1 MTDQDLQQLIEQVR
15 QGALPRRSFIER
27 MLGLGLS
34 LPMAGTLLLNA
45 GVVNAQTPAQGTFKY
60 KPTKRGGGGPL
71 RVLLWQGPTLLN
83 PHFAT
88 GTKDEE
94 GCAIFYE
101 SLARWDTDGN
111 LEAVLAAE
119 IPSRENG
126 GLPADLKSAIWK
138 LKKGVTWHDGQPFTA
153 DDVVFNWQFAI
164 DAAAAAVT
172 VGSYTE
178 VQRVEKIDSH
188 TVRVVFKEPSPFWP
202 GLYSS
207 VQLVPKH
214 LFEKFMGA
222 KARDN
227 PVNLKPVGTGPFKFV
242 DFKPGDMVRGD
253 INTNYHVANKPHF
266 DSVELKGGG
275 DAVSAA
281 RAVLQTGEY
290 DYAWNLLVE
299 DEVLKR
305 MENGGKGRV
314 VIAPSG
320 STEAIYLN
328 YADPNTE
335 VDGEKA
341 APGTRHPFF
350 QDAAVRQA
358 MALLIDR
365 QGVQDYIYGRA
376 GGGTPN
382 FINNPVRFRS
392 GNLKFE
398 YSLEKAN
405 ALLDGAGYKRG
416 SDGVREK
423 NGKKMRFLFQTSTNA
438 SRQKTQAIIKQA
450 CQKAGIE
457 LELKTVVASVYFSS
471 DVANPDTYGKFYA
484 DVQMYNVAQGRPE
497 PTRHLQRFVSWEIA
511 SKANKWLGVNLVRWK
526 NDEYDRL
533 YKLADGELDPVKRA
547 AQMIQMNDLVCREG
561 YVIPLL
567 YRPAVSGLANKVQA
581 PLSGWSVDMSSLRD
595 WYRDA

>member
-1 MTDQDLQQLIEQVR
+1 
-15 QGALPRRSFIER
+15 

-45 GVVNAQTPAQGTFKY
+45 GVVNAQTTFKY

-71 RVLLWQGPTLLN
+71 RLLLWQGPTLLN

-101 SLARWDTDGN
+101 PLARWDTDGN
-111 LEAVLAAE
+111 LEPVLAAE

-126 GLPADLKSAIWK
+126 GLPADLKSAVWK

-153 DDVVFNWQFAI
+153 DDVVFNWQFAT
-164 DAAAAAVT
+164 DPAAAAVT
-172 VGSYTE
+172 VGSYQE
-178 VQRVEKIDSH
+178 VLRVEKIDSH
-188 TVRVVFKEPSPFWP
+188 TVRIVFKEPSPFWP

-207 VQLVPKH
+207 VQMVPKH
-214 LFEKFMGA
+214 LFSAYMGA
-222 KARDN
+222 KSREN

-253 INTNYHVANKPHF
+253 INANYHVANKPHF
-266 DSVELKGGG
+266 DTLELKGGG

-290 DYAWNLLVE
+290 DFAWNLLVE
-299 DEVLKR
+299 DDVLKR

-314 VIAPSG
+314 HISPSG

-335 VDGEKA
+335 VDGERS

-365 QGVQDYIYGRA
+365 QGVQDFIYGRA
-376 GGGTPN
+376 GVATPN
-382 FINNPVRFRS
+382 FINNPLRFRS

-398 YSLEKAN
+398 HSVEKAN
-405 ALLDGAGYKRG
+405 ALLDAAGYVRG
-416 SDGVREK
+416 KDGIREK
-423 NGKKMRFLFQTSTNA
+423 NGKKMKFLFQTSTNA
-438 SRQKTQAIIKQA
+438 SRQKTQAIVKQA

-457 LELKTVVASVYFSS
+457 LELKSVVASVFFSS

-484 DVQMYNVAQGRPE
+484 DIQMYNVAQGRPD
-497 PTRHLQRFVSWEIA
+497 PTRHLQRFVSWEIS

-526 NDEYDRL
+526 NDAYDAL
-533 YKLADGELDPVKRA
+533 YKQADGELDPVKRA
-547 AQMIQMNDLVCREG
+547 AQMIQMNDIVCREG

-567 YRPAVSGLANKVQA
+567 YRPSVSGLGNKIHA
-581 PLSGWSVDMSSLRD
+581 PLSGWSVDLSSLRD

>member
-1 MTDQDLQQLIEQVR
+1 MTDHDLHALIERVR
-15 QGALPRRSFIER
+15 SGSLPRRQFIER

-34 LPMAGTLLLNA
+34 VPMAGTLLLNA
-45 GVVNAQTPAQGTFKY
+45 GIANAQNSAQSTFKY

-71 RVLLWQGPTLLN
+71 RVLMWQGPTLLN

-126 GLPADLKSAIWK
+126 GLPADLKSAVWK

-153 DDVVFNWQFAI
+153 DDVVFNWQYAI
-164 DAAAAAVT
+164 DPAAAAVT
-172 VGSYTE
+172 VGNYTE

-207 VQLVPKH
+207 TQLVPRH
-214 LFEKFMGA
+214 LFVNFMGA

-227 PVNLKPVGTGPFKFV
+227 PVNLKPVGTGPFKFA

-253 INTNYHVANKPHF
+253 IVTSYHVANKPHF
-266 DSVELKGGG
+266 DSIELKGGG

-314 VIAPSG
+314 VIALSG
-320 STEAIYLN
+320 STEAVYLN

-335 VDGEKA
+335 VDGEKS

-365 QGVQDYIYGRA
+365 QGVQDFIYGRA
-376 GGGTPN
+376 GVATPN

-398 YSLEKAN
+398 HSIDKAN

-416 SDGVREK
+416 SDGLREK

-457 LELKTVVASVYFSS
+457 LELKTVSASVYFSS
-471 DVANPDTYGKFYA
+471 DVGNPDTYGKFYA
-484 DVQMYNVAQGRPE
+484 DIQMYNVAQGRPE

-533 YKLADGELDPVKRA
+533 YKMADGELDPVKRA
-547 AQMIQMNDLVCREG
+547 AQMIQMNDIVCREG

-581 PLSGWSVDMSSLRD
+581 PLSGWSVDLGSLRD
-595 WYRDA
+595 WYRDT

>member
-376 GGGTPN
+376 GVATPN